1 MKYLLYTFILI
12 SCCSIAYAQEK
23 SPEMEVKAVIQTMF
37 DGMRAGDSSMVAS
50 AFLRNAPMQTTFYD
64 KNGDMQLKDGTLDR
78 FLNAV
83 GTPHDEVWDEKIWSY
98 DIRVD
103 EPLATA
109 WTDYTFYLGDKQLH
123 CGTNAF
129 DLVKTKDGW
138 KISQIIDTRRKENCT
153 TEADAAEK
161 ALGTMIDGWHKAAAV
176 ADEDAFFGAM
186 TKDGIYIGTDPS
198 ERWLRDELREWAGFA
213 FERESAWD
221 FKVKER
227 QIYMEDDRKMAW
239 WDETLDT
246 WMGICRGS
254 GVAILTQDGW
264 KIKHYHLSV
273 TVLNDKIEE
282 FKKINKE

>member
-1 MKYLLYTFILI
+1 MKKLTFTWLTLCLLTL
-12 SCCSIAYAQEK
+12 ANAQEK
-23 SPEMEVKAVIQTMF
+23 SPEMEVKTVIQSMF
-37 DGMRAGDSSMVAS
+37 DGMRAGDSSMVAR
-50 AFLRNAPMQTTFYD
+50 AFLRHASMQSVLYD
-64 KNGDMQLKDGTLDR
+64 QNGDMQLKAGNLDR
-78 FLNAV
+78 FLNAI

-103 EPLATA
+103 EPLATV
-109 WTDYTFYLGDKQLH
+109 WTDYTFYKGDQQSH

-129 DLVKTKDGW
+129 DLVKTKEGW
-138 KISQIIDTRRKENCT
+138 KISQIIDTRRKENCI
-153 TEADAAEK
+153 TEADAAEESLSK
-161 ALGTMIDGWHKAAAV
+161 MIDGWHKAAAV

-227 QIYMEDDRKMAW
+227 QMYMGEDRKMAW

-254 GVAILTQDGW
+254 GVAILTAAGW